1 MSFWQDIGEL
11 NWQLILALVL
21 ISAVVAYVGDVLGM
35 RVGKKRVSLFGLR
48 PRHTSSVITTVT
60 GVLITLSTLVVLG
73 FASSTV
79 RSALLGMKIINRQM
93 QELNVKLEDSRRE
106 LSESQGRLFESHK
119 AMDSMVSRLK
129 ETESRLVSASG
140 ELEMVR
146 RKYDGLVAKT
156 VELAD
161 KKSQLEGQLR
171 DLRSQ
176 RDRLMAEVADLRLK
190 RDALEKELQ
199 QMRSGR
205 IMVFAGELLY
215 QVSWDGR
222 GDPGEAVST
231 LLNRARASLAL
242 RFGLKPEA
250 VILRLDPQEEAKVL
264 GVLREGG
271 GGRRVLRLFASSN
284 ATIGE
289 ALDCSVK
296 VYRSVLVVR
305 DGEVLAAERFERALN
320 PSDAEQVLYGILKEV
335 NQRVVSRGLLK
346 DPLSGTVGGVT
357 AAEFF
362 DAVERMSGAS
372 GPFQVTVV
380 AKGDAYTEGPLE
392 VTIRVER

>member
-35 RVGKKRVSLFGLR
+35 RVGKRRVSLFGLR

-106 LSESQGRLFESHK
+106 LSESQGRLFESHE
-119 AMDSMVSRLK
+119 AMELMEARLK
-129 ETESRLVSASG
+129 EMEARLGAASG
-140 ELEMVR
+140 ELEAVR
-146 RKYDGLVAKT
+146 RKYQGLLAKT
-156 VELAD
+156 SELEG
-161 KKSQLEGQLR
+161 KRSQLEEQLKE
-171 DLRSQ
+171 LSSQ
-176 RDRLMAEVADLRLK
+176 RDRLAAEVADLKAK

-205 IMVFAGELLY
+205 IMVFAGELLH
-215 QVSWDGR
+215 QVSWNGT
-222 GDPGEAVST
+222 GDPMEAVLA

-242 RFGLKPEA
+242 RFGLRPEA
-250 VILRLDPQEEAKVL
+250 VALRLDPQEEAKAL
-264 GVLREGG
+264 AALKEGA
-271 GGRRVLRLFASSN
+271 GRKVLRLFASSN
-284 ATIGE
+284 ATMGE
-289 ALDCSVK
+289 TLDCSIK

-305 DGEVLAAERFERALN
+305 DGEVLAAERFKGALN
-320 PSDAEQVLYGILKEV
+320 PSDAERVLYGILKEV

-346 DPLSGTVGGVT
+346 DPLSGNVGGVT

-362 DAVERMSGAS
+362 DAVERMSSGD
-372 GPFQVTVV
+372 GPFEVKVV